1 MRKNQWSREQIEFL
15 KETYPHWGTLKI
27 VEKFG
32 IDLMR
37 ARHKA
42 DKLKLK
48 MLPKS
53 KRLCVECNSGY
64 QKQREYVC
72 QECFNKRRKIQRRNS
87 PVSILQ
93 RFKEMVRAYKH
104 RSDKCDIDAEFLVD
118 LYNKQNGLCH
128 YSKIPM
134 TFTKYGTGR
143 NPYSV
148 TVDQVM
154 PGAGYTKNNVVL
166 CCMAVNSGKSWLSVK
181 EYVDVCKKVV
191 DNMTLNNI

>member
-1 MRKNQWSREQIEFL
+1 MRKNLWNKEQVEFL
-15 KETYPHWGTLKI
+15 KETYSHWGTSKV
-27 VEKFG
+27 VETFG

-53 KRLCVECNSGY
+53 ERLCIECQSGF
-64 QKQREYVC
+64 QKKREYVC
-72 QECFNKRRKIQRRNS
+72 QECFNKNRKIYRRTAKFS
-87 PVSILQ
+87 MLQ
-93 RFKEMVRAYKH
+93 RFKEMVRAYKY
-104 RSDKCDIDAEFLVD
+104 RSDNCDIDAQFLIE

-128 YSKIPM
+128 YSKLPM
-134 TFTKYGTGR
+134 AFTKYGTGR

-148 TVDQVM
+148 TVDQII
-154 PGAGYTKNNVVL
+154 PKAGYTKNNVVL

-181 EYVDVCKKVV
+181 EYVDVCKAVV
-191 DNMTLNNI
+191 YNMAI